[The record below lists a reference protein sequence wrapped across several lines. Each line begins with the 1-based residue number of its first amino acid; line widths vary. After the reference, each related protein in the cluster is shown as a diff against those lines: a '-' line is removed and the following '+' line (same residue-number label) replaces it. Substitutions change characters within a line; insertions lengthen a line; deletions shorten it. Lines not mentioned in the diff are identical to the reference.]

1 MGIDITAETWGTG
14 LSSGD
19 GETFVPGFGGV
30 RGIIELTQLQAEKGV
45 CYRASFAQMQRD
57 FRRDQT
63 RGLRTAPLWSRW
75 KRSIESSSGCMMRRP
90 LSESGR
96 RGQWDGAV
104 GQMPL
109 DSEAL

>member
-19 GETFVPGFGGV
+19 GETFVSGFGGV
-30 RGIIELTQLQAEKGV
+30 RGIFELTQLQAEKGV

-57 FRRDQT
+57 FRR
-63 RGLRTAPLWSRW
+63 SRHEVYGSVVVPW